1 MFTWRVASV
10 FATAIVLSLLVC
22 LVGSCQPVDTVPGA
36 VAVQA
41 RQTEAE
47 AAFDGLVQDI
57 DLLYTVNRLDL
68 QKNQHQPLSDLV
80 ARVQAEK
87 DKLQPARQAALA
99 ELIPALREKRA
110 LLVQDKPVP
119 ADLEERIRA
128 SQAKLDEGD
137 EAVTQTSAKFVPD
150 LKKLLSPEQV
160 AIITGADEA
169 HAQAEELLQW
179 VREMDAGTFAEEGK
193 ANAAE
198 LADPELKLPADA
210 IMKIFND
217 ARKLSE
223 ADYDK
228 QRETFIT
235 KLSPLYMPM
244 QEAADSALLEFFAAP
259 RLGAI
264 LKEKLG

>member
-10 FATAIVLSLLVC
+10 FAAVVVLSLAVC
-22 LVGSCQPVDTVPGA
+22 LVGSCQPVDTSGA
-36 VAVQA
+36 V

-57 DLLYTVNRLDL
+57 DLLYTLNRLDL
-68 QKNQHQPLSDLV
+68 QKNQLQPLSDLV

-87 DKLQPARQAALA
+87 DKLQPTRQAALA

-110 LLVQDKPVP
+110 LLVKDNAVP

-128 SQAKLDEGD
+128 SQAKLDETD
-137 EAVTQTSAKFVPD
+137 EAVAETAAKFVPE

-179 VREMDAGTFAEEGK
+179 VREMDAATFAEEGK

-198 LADPELKLPADA
+198 LADPDLKLPADV
-210 IMKIFND
+210 IMKIFSD
-217 ARKLSE
+217 ARKLSD
-223 ADYDK
+223 ADYNK
-228 QRETFIT
+228 QRETFIS

-244 QEAADSALLEFFAAP
+244 QEAADSALLDFFGSP